1 MQGWQIKEEGAV
13 FVGAYILVA
22 LILNYTIKPPLS
34 FNRLL
39 GVSLAISLAVTA
51 IEVLGDMY
59 IHKK

>member
-1 MQGWQIKEEGAV
+1 MEGWQIKEEGVV
-13 FVGAYILVA
+13 FIGAFILVA
-22 LILNYTIKPPLS
+22 LILNFTIKPALP

-39 GVSLAISLAVTA
+39 GISLAISLAVTA